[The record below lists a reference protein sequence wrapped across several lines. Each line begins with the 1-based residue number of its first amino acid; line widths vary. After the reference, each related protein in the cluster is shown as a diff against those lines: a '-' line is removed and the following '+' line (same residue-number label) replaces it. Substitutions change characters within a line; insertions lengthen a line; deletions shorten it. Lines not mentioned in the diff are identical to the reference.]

1 MEEEREEMCDGDEQ
15 IVGECVEVWCQE
27 TGADDEEVPVS
38 EEHENDD
45 EADMEGASDS
55 SDTVDTG
62 KLCKQWEKY
71 PIGHKLV
78 R

>member
-1 MEEEREEMCDGDEQ
+1 MEEEKEEMCDGDEQ
-15 IVGECVEVWCQE
+15 IVGECVEVRCQE

-38 EEHENDD
+38 EANT
-45 EADMEGASDS
+45 EGASDS
-55 SDTVDTG
+55 SDTVDAG

-71 PIGHKLV
+71 PIGHKLE

>member
-1 MEEEREEMCDGDEQ
+1 MEEVKEEMCDGDEQ
-15 IVGECVEVWCQE
+15 IVGECVEVRCQE
-27 TGADDEEVPVS
+27 TGADDEVPVS

-45 EADMEGASDS
+45 EADMEGDSDS
-55 SDTVDTG
+55 SDIVHAG

-71 PIGHKLV
+71 PIGHKLE